1 MDGGYAP
8 KEKDVALNIDDVQDD
23 FKFSKA
29 SVIDIS
35 KEALER
41 SRDVWT
47 ARYDSLNGA
56 IAYLDKTGQKDA
68 LSDLTP
74 SIKNLQEQAVAFKEV
89 TDLRRSGAV
98 EKTAEKPVVTPV
110 AEEKRVDRVMS
121 LDTPKDAISVM
132 RGDSAEMEL

>member
-1 MDGGYAP
+1 M
-8 KEKDVALNIDDVQDD
+8 
-23 FKFSKA
+23 
-29 SVIDIS
+29 
-35 KEALER
+35 
-41 SRDVWT
+41 WT

-68 LSDLTP
+68 LNDLTP

-89 TDLRRSGAV
+89 TDLRRSGVV
-98 EKTAEKPVVTPV
+98 EKTAEKPVVAPV
-110 AEEKRVDRVMS
+110 TEEKRVDRVMS